1 MASLLDLLKPNGTRG
16 GLLGDLQHPRE
27 DSADDSAGGIGT
39 FTSNNPLTLMALGA
53 GIAQGGIGRGLQLA
67 VPALNLERQEFR
79 RGAMQAAT
87 YKALRA
93 AGVPHGQ
100 ALTGALHPEVLK
112 AIARSGFGTMAAG
125 APQEPN
131 SVPIDRSVDK
141 TDTQNS
147 ADPNALGKNVTAVN
161 SAIGQLGKLMKAHV
175 ELGTSVNAGADS
187 DSEQKISP
195 LDSELVSFKEAG
207 PQRQAA
213 LDDIERLFRASGIDN
228 AQIRE
233 WKDDIAKANSPAEL
247 KAGVGRALELLNSR
261 LEKLQLAY
269 ERATGRSAPELLYPN
284 STRALRNM
292 RSLVQGQETGE
303 QSR

>member
-16 GLLGDLQHPRE
+16 GVLGDLRQPRE
-27 DSADDSAGGIGT
+27 DGADDSAAGIGT
-39 FTSNNPLTLMALGA
+39 FASNNPLTLMALGA
-53 GIAQGGIGRGLQLA
+53 GIAQGGVGRGLQLA

-131 SVPIDRSVDK
+131 SVPIDGSVDK

-147 ADPNALGKNVTAVN
+147 ADPTALGKNVTAVN
-161 SAIGQLGKLMKAHV
+161 SAIGQLGKLMKGHA
-175 ELGTSVNAGADS
+175 ELGTSVNARADA
-187 DSEQKISP
+187 
-195 LDSELVSFKEAG
+195 DSELVSFKEAG

-213 LDDIERLFRASGIDN
+213 LDDVERLFRASGIDD
-228 AQIRE
+228 AQIRG
-233 WKDDIAKANSPAEL
+233 WKEDIAKANSPAQL

-261 LEKLQLAY
+261 LGKLQLAY
-269 ERATGRSAPELLYPN
+269 ERATGRGAPELLYPN
-284 STRALRNM
+284 STLALRNL
-292 RSLVQGQETGE
+292 RSLVQGPETGE